1 MNSPSTQPALLTTLH
16 PRLLLALCLLLGS
29 EVLAWNNP
37 PARPALEWLL
47 LLPGYFALSALLLDF
62 ISRYRVRDLF
72 GALVV
77 TGVYTLTA
85 ALVLNPAPTLDDL
98 PRSLVTRIMGAH
110 ALLAAEM
117 LGLFLY
123 LTGGTFKP
131 RYLFIG
137 AVIVG
142 LAWGIWVKNWPPDE
156 GFGMVELPTLLAYGV
171 AALAGLAALVYGP
184 LWNPHLPAFTGE
196 GAKNSVAMG
205 GADSKNAVP
214 TADTVLSRRGWLLV
228 AVTLGGLVA
237 VRLLRAEIPSGA
249 LVVVGLLVLCWAI
262 LWFRGRKKGA
272 SLLDGRV
279 PVNPPPVTRF
289 LLTGALFLG
298 VAVFGYNLP
307 AFQLGSVT
315 PYSFIGLGFTAYGL
329 AWLPTV
335 SLVLG
340 IQGYLRQLATRQQ

>member
-1 MNSPSTQPALLTTLH
+1 MPSLNTLQ

-37 PARPALEWLL
+37 PVRPALEWLL

-62 ISRYRVRDLF
+62 ITRYRVRDLF

-85 ALVLNPAPTLDDL
+85 ALVLNPAATLDDL

-171 AALAGLAALVYGP
+171 AALAGLAVLVYGP
-184 LWNPHLPAFTGE
+184 FWNPRLPAFTGE
-196 GAKNSVAMG
+196 GAKNG
-205 GADSKNAVP
+205 VP
-214 TADTVLSRRGWLLV
+214 TAGALLSRRGWLVV
-228 AVTLGGLVA
+228 AVTLGGLLA
-237 VRLLRAEIPSGA
+237 VRLLRAEIPSEA